1 MEQKILFWQWNS
13 FMRNGVEAAFKNLG
27 IEYDV
32 YYKCLADWENDSK
45 FAEEIEAKLRKC
57 QYTRVFSINFCPII
71 AQVCENCKVRYTAW
85 VYDSPM
91 NIRNLEPMNLS
102 YTTVWIFDRGMVEK
116 YNKCGYSCRHLP
128 LAVNNECF
136 SRYMTQWNKR
146 NSISFVGRLYQTD
159 YLKYLAFLSEYNRG
173 YLNGLIAAQGKMYGA
188 YILDEML
195 TKDFVGKLNMEFDK
209 SSNRQ
214 IQIGKRELEFMMAC
228 EVTSRERRTLLELLS
243 RHYDVDVYSD
253 DSKLLT
259 NARKHGYVDYDTQM
273 PNVFAN
279 SDINLNISLKS
290 ILTGIPLRVI
300 DIMGCGGF
308 ALSNYQEEIMEY
320 MTPGVDCEVY
330 ESLEDGYHKVRFYME
345 NSQIREQIAYNGLKI
360 IKEKFTF
367 EDRIRTLLEE

>member
-1 MEQKILFWQWNS
+1 
-13 FMRNGVEAAFKNLG
+13 
-27 IEYDV
+27 
-32 YYKCLADWENDSK
+32 
-45 FAEEIEAKLRKC
+45 
-57 QYTRVFSINFCPII
+57 
-71 AQVCENCKVRYTAW
+71 
-85 VYDSPM
+85 
-91 NIRNLEPMNLS
+91 
-102 YTTVWIFDRGMVEK
+102 
-116 YNKCGYSCRHLP
+116 
-128 LAVNNECF
+128 
-136 SRYMTQWNKR
+136 
-146 NSISFVGRLYQTD
+146 
-159 YLKYLAFLSEYNRG
+159 
-173 YLNGLIAAQGKMYGA
+173 MYGA

-320 MTPGVDCEVY
+320 MTPGLTVKYMNLLKTHITRSD
-330 ESLEDGYHKVRFYME
+330 SIWKTVRSE
-345 NSQIREQIAYNGLKI
+345 NKLHIM
-360 IKEKFTF
+360 
-367 EDRIRTLLEE
+367 D

>member
-1 MEQKILFWQWNS
+1 MLFRS
-13 FMRNGVEAAFKNLG
+13 
-27 IEYDV
+27 
-32 YYKCLADWENDSK
+32 

-330 ESLEDGYHKVRFYME
+330 ESLEDAYHKVRFYME

-360 IKEKFTF
+360 IKDKFTF